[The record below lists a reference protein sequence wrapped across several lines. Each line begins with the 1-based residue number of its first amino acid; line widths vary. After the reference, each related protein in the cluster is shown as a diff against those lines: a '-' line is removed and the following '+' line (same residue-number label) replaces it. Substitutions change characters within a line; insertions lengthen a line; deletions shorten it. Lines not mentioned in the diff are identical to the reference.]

1 MTNTDPYGLIGAT
14 GTPDGPPPDAQRA
27 GVVRPLLWVLL
38 VISAAG
44 NMVAS
49 YGAAGTSVHLACGVV
64 TALCVVALVT
74 LRLRGRR

>member
-1 MTNTDPYGLIGAT
+1 MTNTDPYGLIGAA
-14 GTPDGPPPDAQRA
+14 GTPDGPPPAARRA
-27 GVVRPLLWVLL
+27 GVARPLLWVLL
-38 VISAAG
+38 VISVAG

-64 TALCVVALVT
+64 TGLCAVALVA